1 MLKKYFSLLTFILF
15 SSVLLSGCSSAQQK
29 GHFFHDYFVE
39 PFVKLIHA
47 IGSFLGGN
55 YALAIIVIT
64 LLVRIILMPLM
75 LNTMKKQQEM
85 KEKMDKIK
93 PEVEKIQKRIKSA
106 KTKEEQ
112 MKLQQEMMQLY
123 QKHEI
128 NPFSMG
134 CLPIVIQMPIWMA
147 LYYAIRISEDIKKA
161 DFLWFKLGHPDIAM
175 AIIAGIMYYFQFR
188 VSMIGVPEDQKK
200 QMQIMGLMSPLMIL
214 FISFSTPAALPLYWA
229 VSGLFLIGQT
239 WLSKKFYEKQKM
251 REGR

>member
-1 MLKKYFSLLTFILF
+1 MLKKYFSLLTLILV
-15 SSVLLSGCSSAQQK
+15 SSVLLSGCSSAEQN

-39 PFVKLIHA
+39 PFVKLIHS
-47 IGSFLGGN
+47 IGSILGGN

-64 LLVRIILMPLM
+64 LLVRIILMPVM
-75 LNTMKKQQEM
+75 MNTMKKQQIM

-93 PEVEKIQKRIKSA
+93 PEVEKIQKRIKAA

-134 CLPIVIQMPIWMA
+134 CLPILIQMPIWMA
-147 LYYAIRISEDIKKA
+147 LYYAIRISDDIKKA
-161 DFLWFKLGHPDIAM
+161 DFLWFKLGHPDIVM
-175 AIIAGIMYYFQFR
+175 ALIAGIMYYFQFR

-214 FISFSTPAALPLYWA
+214 FISFSTPAALPLYWT

-239 WLSKKFYEKQKM
+239 WLSKKLYQNQKV
-251 REGR
+251 REEQ

>member
-161 DFLWFKLGHPDIAM
+161 DFLWFKLGHPDIPM

-239 WLSKKFYEKQKM
+239 WLSKKFYEKQKA
-251 REGR
+251 REGQ